1 MCGIV
6 GHIGEGN
13 TQPDL
18 TYLQHRGPD
27 ASSTW
32 SNGHNCILG
41 HVRLSIL
48 DLDERANQPM
58 QDESS
63 RYQIVFNGEI
73 YNYIELRQKY
83 LQNEPMKT
91 SSDTEVLLKLWI
103 KFGVDTIPKLRG
115 MFSFA
120 IWDNVKQKLWLVRDR
135 FGQKPLNYYE
145 TSNGISFSS
154 ELNILR
160 KDMRNNFD
168 ISHTAV
174 GMFLRYQFIP
184 APYTIYEG
192 VKKLLPAHYLVWE
205 NGKSKI
211 EKYWDLSFDK
221 NNYLGISEH
230 EALEMLEQK
239 VSEAIKIR
247 LRSDVPVGSLLSG
260 GVDSSLVTSIAS
272 SQLEGSFNTF
282 SIGFSNQKYNE
293 LDYARAVAKKYN
305 TNHHEF
311 TLEEDEALGF
321 LDLSISQ
328 YGEPFG
334 DKSSLPSLLVS
345 KIASEKI
352 KVVLNGDGGDELMAG
367 YPKYQLNILHRLLSN
382 HNTQKYYLGK
392 KINKLRS
399 SVGSNTIDNLLMR
412 LNYSALNPYYRII
425 DFREF
430 YDDKYMN
437 DLWSEKFN
445 ASRFF
450 NDESQYQKSLLSSVH
465 SSYSSLNQLLK
476 IDYQHYFSND
486 LLVKMDIAS
495 MAYGLEA
502 RSPLMDHE
510 LMEFAAKLPTSY
522 KIKDGH
528 GKYLIKKLAEKYIPN
543 ELIYRKKMGF
553 AIPVNEWMKG
563 RFGEELM
570 DLTNDPNNIAWQYVD
585 RHYLKKLY
593 SEHIGNKKDHAQR
606 LWLAL
611 ILSKWFHWSSNFE

>member
-32 SNGHNCILG
+32 SNGHNCTLG

-221 NNYLGISEH
+221 NNYLDISEH